1 MSNITN
7 TSESIST
14 VFKVTAGVLIIS
26 TLLDLISELVSS
38 AGLVWTWMVFY
49 YLGFIVFAY
58 LLYKTGETY
67 HKARSSLNGAMVV
80 LIISL
85 ILDLLLFLGMWFGWY
100 LMFYTFMGVIMIFAA
115 SILRGIAFT
124 LAHVGFTKV
133 GKKIGNPIYIIFGW
147 IDLVFLTIYW
157 VTYAPVDDIVL
168 MVGTYVDIAL
178 LAIIAIVLFVKSND
192 IKQITAQPRHSPAV
206 PQYGQ
211 TYQQYSTYQPPQ
223 TQQTQTQPTQAYVP
237 QAAQPA
243 KAFCSHCGG
252 TISGDDKFCE
262 NCGAKVE

>member
-1 MSNITN
+1 
-7 TSESIST
+7 
-14 VFKVTAGVLIIS
+14 
-26 TLLDLISELVSS
+26 
-38 AGLVWTWMVFY
+38 
-49 YLGFIVFAY
+49 
-58 LLYKTGETY
+58 
-67 HKARSSLNGAMVV
+67 
-80 LIISL
+80 
-85 ILDLLLFLGMWFGWY
+85 
-100 LMFYTFMGVIMIFAA
+100 MIFAA

-124 LAHVGFTKV
+124 LAYVGFTKV

-147 IDLVFLTIYW
+147 VDLIFLTIYW
-157 VTYAPVDDIVL
+157 VTNSPVDDTVL

-178 LAIIAIVLFVKSND
+178 LALIAVVLVVKSND
-192 IKQITAQPRHSPAV
+192 IKQITAQPRLSPAA

-211 TYQQYSTYQPPQ
+211 TYQPYSTYQQPQ
-223 TQQTQTQPTQAYVP
+223 TQQTQPTQAYVP

>member
-1 MSNITN
+1 MSNVTN
-7 TSESIST
+7 TPESVST

-26 TLLDLISELVSS
+26 ALLDLISELVPST
-38 AGLVWTWMVFY
+38 GLVWTWMVFY
-49 YLGFIVFAY
+49 YLGFVVFAY

-67 HKARSSLNGAMVV
+67 HNSKNSLNGAMVV

-85 ILDLLLFLGMWFGWY
+85 ILNLILFLGMWFGWY
-100 LMFYTFMGVIMIFAA
+100 LLFYTYIGVIMIFAA

-124 LAHVGFTKV
+124 MAHVGFTKV
-133 GKKIGNPIYIIFGW
+133 SKKIGNPIYVIFGW
-147 IDLVFLTIYW
+147 VDLVFLTIFW
-157 VTYAPVDDIVL
+157 VTSPPVDDLVSDI
-168 MVGTYVDIAL
+168 GTYVDIVL
-178 LAIIAIVLFVKSND
+178 LALIAVVLVVKSND
-192 IKQITAQPRHSPAV
+192 IKQITAQPRLLPAA

-211 TYQQYSTYQPPQ
+211 PYQQYSTYQPPQ
-223 TQQTQTQPTQAYVP
+223 TQQTQPTQAYVP

-262 NCGAKVE
+262 TCGAKVE

>member
-1 MSNITN
+1 MSNVTN
-7 TSESIST
+7 TPESVST

-26 TLLDLISELVSS
+26 TLLDLISELVPIS
-38 AGLVWTWMVFY
+38 GLAWTWMVFY
-49 YLGFIVFAY
+49 YLGFVVFAY
-58 LLYKTGETY
+58 LFYKTGDTY
-67 HKARSSLNGAMVV
+67 HNAKGILNGAMVV

-100 LMFYTFMGVIMIFAA
+100 MMFYTYMGVIMLFAA

-133 GKKIGNPIYIIFGW
+133 SRKIGNPIYVIFGW
-147 IDLVFLTIYW
+147 ANLVFLTIFW
-157 VTYAPVDDIVL
+157 FTYDPVDDIVS

-178 LAIIAIVLFVKSND
+178 LALIAVVLVVKSND
-192 IKQITAQPRHSPAV
+192 IKQITAQPRPLPAAA
-206 PQYGQ
+206 QYG
-211 TYQQYSTYQPPQ
+211 TYQPYSTYQSPQ

-237 QAAQPA
+237 PAAQPA

-252 TISGDDKFCE
+252 TISGEDKFCE

>member
-1 MSNITN
+1 MSNVTN
-7 TSESIST
+7 TPESIST
-14 VFKVTAGVLIIS
+14 VFKITAGVLIIS
-26 TLLDLISELVSS
+26 TLLDLLSELVSS
-38 AGLVWTWMVFY
+38 TGLVWTWMVFY
-49 YLGFIVFAY
+49 YLGFVVFAY

-67 HKARSSLNGAMVV
+67 HNAKGSLNGAMVV

-85 ILDLLLFLGMWFGWY
+85 ILDLVLFLGLWFGWY
-100 LMFYTFMGVIMIFAA
+100 FLFYTYIGVIMIFLA

-147 IDLVFLTIYW
+147 ADLIFLTIFW
-157 VTYAPVDDIVL
+157 VTSTPVDDIVSSI
-168 MVGTYVDIAL
+168 GTYVDIAL
-178 LAIIAIVLFVKSND
+178 LALIAVVLVVKSND
-192 IKQITAQPRHSPAV
+192 IKQIAAQPRSPA

-211 TYQQYSTYQPPQ
+211 TYQPYSTYQPPQ

-237 QAAQPA
+237 PAAQPA

-252 TISGDDKFCE
+252 TLSGEDKFCE

>member
-1 MSNITN
+1 MSNVTN
-7 TSESIST
+7 TPESIST
-14 VFKVTAGVLIIS
+14 VFKVTAGVLIVS
-26 TLLDLISELVSS
+26 TLLDLISELVFS
-38 AGLVWTWMVFY
+38 AGLIWTWMVFY
-49 YLGFIVFAY
+49 YLGFVVFAY

-67 HKARSSLNGAMVV
+67 NNARNSLNGAMVV

-100 LMFYTFMGVIMIFAA
+100 FMFYSFIGVIMIFAA

-124 LAHVGFTKV
+124 LAYVGFTKV

-147 IDLVFLTIYW
+147 VDLIFLTIYW
-157 VTYAPVDDIVL
+157 VTNSPIDDTVL
-168 MVGTYVDIAL
+168 TVGTYVDIAL
-178 LAIIAIVLFVKSND
+178 LALIAVVLVVKSND
-192 IKQITAQPRHSPAV
+192 IKQITAQPRLSPAA
-206 PQYGQ
+206 PQYG
-211 TYQQYSTYQPPQ
+211 TYQPYSTYQQPQ
-223 TQQTQTQPTQAYVP
+223 TQQTQPTQAYVP

-252 TISGDDKFCE
+252 TISDDDKFCE